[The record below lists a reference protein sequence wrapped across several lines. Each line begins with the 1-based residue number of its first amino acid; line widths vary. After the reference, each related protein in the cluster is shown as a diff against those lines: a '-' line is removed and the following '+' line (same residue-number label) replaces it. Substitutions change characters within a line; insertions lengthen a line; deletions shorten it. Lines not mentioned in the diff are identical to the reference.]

1 MNIIAWIRKLPI
13 AKWIKP
19 LWKGGLVQAAQKGGD
34 LLQKEFNG
42 LLEREGDKAIAK
54 VQERVDRLQERFA
67 AMIDGLP
74 FPAELEAK
82 IKEAVAKPIDELQ
95 ARLEAGCAHGCAVK
109 ARAAFDVAFDRF
121 QADVIVRINAL

>member
-1 MNIIAWIRKLPI
+1 MNILAMLRKLPI

-34 LLQKEFNG
+34 ALQAEFNG
-42 LLEREGDKAIAK
+42 LLEREGDAALKK
-54 VQERVDRLQERFA
+54 VQERVDRLQQRFA

-74 FPAELEAK
+74 FPAALEAQ
-82 IKEAVAKPIDELQ
+82 IKAAIDKPIDELQ
-95 ARLEAGCAHGCAVK
+95 ARLAAGCAHGCALK

-121 QADVIVRINAL
+121 QADVIARINAL